1 MIESE
6 SSGGGGEIVGGTEV
20 PPPAPSA
27 ENTGEPR
34 SVVAGT
40 DLTPGAVTARL
51 DALVEQVASLRETL
65 GGAVAAR
72 DREALMR
79 ELHAELQ
86 DCRAGTHWRI
96 LRPVLIDLV
105 KLLDDLHALPSEP
118 HEPGAALSG
127 LPVGLIGRVED
138 ILERQGFRRFRVE
151 GDRFDPKR
159 QESVRVEPTTDANQ
173 AGLIA
178 GRVASGYQSEERV
191 LRAERVIVYGLRS
204 PPS

>member
-6 SSGGGGEIVGGTEV
+6 SSGGGVEIVGGTEV

-40 DLTPGAVTARL
+40 DLIPGDVTARL
-51 DALVEQVASLRETL
+51 DGLVEQVASLRETL

-105 KLLDDLHALPSEP
+105 KLLDDLHPLPSEP

>member
-1 MIESE
+1 
-6 SSGGGGEIVGGTEV
+6 
-20 PPPAPSA
+20 
-27 ENTGEPR
+27 
-34 SVVAGT
+34 
-40 DLTPGAVTARL
+40 
-51 DALVEQVASLRETL
+51 
-65 GGAVAAR
+65 
-72 DREALMR
+72 MR
-79 ELHAELQ
+79 ELHTELQ

-105 KLLDDLHALPSEP
+105 KLLDDLHPLPSEP

-178 GRVASGYQSEERV
+178 GRVAAGYQSEERV